1 MDKLTKKKKYKI
13 GILLFKAGSVG
24 VLLILVYLN
33 VSKFIKLIELFLTEL
48 YLDFSTMPLTS
59 KLIAGFAIIGMI
71 GLLISTIFQEI
82 ETTDTKEIGVNQ
94 K

>member
-24 VLLILVYLN
+24 VISILIYLN

-48 YLDFSTMPLTS
+48 YLDFSIMPLTS
-59 KLIAGFAIIGMI
+59 KLIAGFAVIGMI
-71 GLLISTIFQEI
+71 GILISTIFQEI